1 MKHIRRFND
10 SLKENSKYQQ
20 SPITF
25 IGANSQ
31 GVIEYGD
38 IHIYLQG
45 EDIFIII
52 EQYSDGREKFLL
64 DNPDDKEKLEPFGI
78 EIRTSLDGEEIVGPQ
93 EFLSDLHAFYDGNS
107 RLG

>member
-20 SPITF
+20 SPIAF

-38 IHIYLQG
+38 IHIDLQG

-64 DNPDDKEKLEPFGI
+64 NDPDDKEKLEPFGI
-78 EIRTSLDGEEIVGPQ
+78 EIAKDGEEIVGPQ
-93 EFLSDLHAFYDGNS
+93 EFLSDLHTFYDSNS
-107 RLG
+107 HV

>member
-10 SLKENSKYQQ
+10 SLKENSKYQE
-20 SPITF
+20 SLITF

-31 GVIEYGD
+31 GVIEYGY
-38 IHIYLQG
+38 IHIRTSPDSQG
-45 EDIFIII
+45 EDIFITI

-64 DNPDDKEKLEPFGI
+64 HPDDKEKLEPFGI
-78 EIRTSLDGEEIVGPQ
+78 EIDGEEIVGPK

-107 RLG
+107 RL